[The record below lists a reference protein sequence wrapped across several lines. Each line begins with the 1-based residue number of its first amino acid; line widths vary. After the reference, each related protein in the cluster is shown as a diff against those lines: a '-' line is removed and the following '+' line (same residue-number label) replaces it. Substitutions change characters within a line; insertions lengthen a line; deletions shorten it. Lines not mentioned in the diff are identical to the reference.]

1 MPLTMLSPAAEKI
14 VPPTGQQALL
24 LVTTS
29 TGLGLRQG
37 WQSIKLP
44 RGGIPPPPWD
54 AGEEAGDGGAVDL
67 AAGHGR
73 ESPSVAGGRP
83 VLIAYQQRDQAERLQ
98 RQRGLGGG
106 SGGYGKAPF
115 LLPNP
120 VRGARLEAHQPRPDP
135 VPDCPAGAVQ

>member
-1 MPLTMLSPAAEKI
+1 MPLTLLSPAAEKI
-14 VPPTGQQALL
+14 VHPTGQQALL

-106 SGGYGKAPF
+106 SGGYENAPF
-115 LLPNP
+115 LLLKP
-120 VRGARLEAHQPRPDP
+120 VRGSSGRAYQTGPP
-135 VPDCPAGAVQ
+135 PAS

>member
-1 MPLTMLSPAAEKI
+1 MPLTLLSPAAEKI
-14 VPPTGQQALL
+14 VHPTGQQALL

-54 AGEEAGDGGAVDL
+54 AGEEAGDGGAVDP

-73 ESPSVAGGRP
+73 ERPSVAGGRP
-83 VLIAYQQRDQAERLQ
+83 VLIAYQQRHQAERLQ

-106 SGGYGKAPF
+106 RGGYGKAPF
-115 LLPNP
+115 LL
-120 VRGARLEAHQPRPDP
+120 LQPDP
-135 VPDCPAGAVQ
+135 GCPLQA

>member
-44 RGGIPPPPWD
+44 RGGIPPPPLD

-73 ESPSVAGGRP
+73 ESPTLAGGRP
-83 VLIAYQQRDQAERLQ
+83 DLIPYPQHDQAERLP
-98 RQRGLGGG
+98 RQSGLEWGG
-106 SGGYGKAPF
+106 
-115 LLPNP
+115 
-120 VRGARLEAHQPRPDP
+120 
-135 VPDCPAGAVQ
+135 